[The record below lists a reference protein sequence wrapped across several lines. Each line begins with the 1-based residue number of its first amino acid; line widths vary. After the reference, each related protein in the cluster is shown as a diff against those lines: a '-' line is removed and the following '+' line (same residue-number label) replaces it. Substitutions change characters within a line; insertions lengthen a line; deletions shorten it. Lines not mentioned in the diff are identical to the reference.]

1 MNIRQKLLLGAAAL
15 TVVPVVLTA
24 AILWAGASQLSSDT
38 INTQTEAQLVGIRD
52 SRRQALVDEFNS
64 RVADVAA
71 MAAQRSTVEAFRAFK
86 ASFGSVAKE
95 LPRFD
100 ETTANTAMNEFV
112 QSQFKTEFAR
122 RNADAMPDFSRAIA
136 ARDANSV
143 ALQSVFITGNPN
155 PLGQKEKLVAPATDF
170 AYGRAHA
177 QFHPGFERALKLQ
190 GFYDFFLVD
199 VETDTVIYTVF
210 KELDF
215 GTNLTKGVAANSK
228 LAEAYQKIKT
238 SGKRDA
244 TYLSDFAPYLP
255 SYNDQAAFVSVP
267 LFDGDKQVAVLLA
280 QYPIDKISE
289 AMSSSRAWKRIGLG
303 DTGDVFVVG
312 ADKKMRSIARYLIEN
327 KEAFGKQ
334 VGDKLTPVDLQNMLK
349 KETTVGLVS
358 IDSDATRPALEGK
371 EGFVDFVD
379 YRGVRSL
386 GAYAPLSVQGL
397 NWGLVAKVDLAEAT
411 QPLEAL
417 NRASLLRAVLIGLA
431 VLLVAGL
438 LVNWFLQRFLKP
450 IDKLANAVTEVA
462 KGNSEARSRLTEK
475 DEIGDLGRSFDS
487 LLDERIASL
496 EAAKKE
502 NEQLNNS
509 VISLLQ
515 TVFQLSNRDLTAR
528 APVTSDVVG
537 TVSSSVNQL
546 ADETGRT
553 LQEVRNV
560 ADSVRMT
567 SGSVRER
574 SIEVEAAAEQ
584 ERQSLAAMSEALAQ
598 TTDQLVQVADL
609 SERTNQAAEQAAEA
623 TQSAMQA
630 VEGTVRGMDGLR
642 ESISEMEKR
651 FKRLGERSQD
661 ITAAVALVNTI
672 SERTHVLALNAAMQA
687 ATAGE
692 AGRGF
697 AVVAE
702 EVQRLS
708 ESSRQATAQISQLV
722 NNIQGETNETVFTVN
737 RLISDVVKQSD
748 LAQMAGMQM
757 AQTNMTTQELVDL
770 VQRIATLAKNQT
782 ELAQLLRQGVSDLSN
797 ETSRT
802 SAAIAEQSV
811 STGQLVEFSE
821 QLTNAVGQFK
831 LPSAGEGSSAAAA

>member
-1 MNIRQKLLLGAAAL
+1 MNIRQKLLLGATAL

-24 AILWAGASQLSSDT
+24 AFLWAGASQLSSQT
-38 INTQTEAQLVGIRD
+38 IDTQTQSQLVGIRD

-64 RVADVAA
+64 RVADVASI
-71 MAAQRSTVEAFRAFK
+71 AAQRSTLDAFRALKPAF
-86 ASFGSVAKE
+86 ATAAKD

-100 ETTANTAMNEFV
+100 ATASNAAMNEFI
-112 QSQFKTEFAR
+112 QQQFKAEFAR
-122 RNADAMPDFSRAIA
+122 RNADAMPDFSRAVA
-136 ARDANSV
+136 ARDANGV
-143 ALQSVFITGNPN
+143 ALQSAFVTGNPN
-155 PLGQKEKLVAPATDF
+155 PLGQKEKLVTPGVDF

-199 VETDTVIYTVF
+199 VETDNVIYTVF

-215 GTNLTKGVAANSK
+215 GTNLSNGIAANTK
-228 LAEAYQKIKT
+228 LAEAYQKVKNA
-238 SGKRDA
+238 GKRDA
-244 TYLSDFAPYLP
+244 TYLSDFAPYLA
-255 SYNDQAAFVSVP
+255 SYNDQAAFIGVP
-267 LFDGDKQVAVLLA
+267 LFDGDKQVGVLLA

-289 AMSSSRAWKRIGLG
+289 AMSAGRAWSKIGLG
-303 DTGDVFVVG
+303 ETGDVFVVG
-312 ADKKMRSIARYLIEN
+312 ADKKMRSVARYLVEN
-327 KEAFGKQ
+327 KDAFSKQ
-334 VGDKLTPVDLQNMLK
+334 IGDKLAPADLQNLLK
-349 KETTVGLVS
+349 KETTIGLVA
-358 IDSDATRPALEGK
+358 IDSDATRQALEGK

-379 YRGVRSL
+379 YRGIRSL
-386 GAYAPLSVQGL
+386 GAYAPVSVQGL
-397 NWGLVAKVDLAEAT
+397 TWGLVAKKDHAEAT
-411 QPLEAL
+411 QPLDEL
-417 NRASLLRAVLIGLA
+417 NRASLLRA
-431 VLLVAGL
+431 LLVGIGVLAL
-438 LVNWFLQRFLKP
+438 AAAAVTWFLRRFLKP
-450 IDKLANAVTEVA
+450 IDKLATAVTEVA

-475 DEIGDLGRSFDS
+475 DEIGDLGRSFDN
-487 LLDERIASL
+487 LLDERIAAL

-528 APVTSDVVG
+528 APVTTDVVG

-553 LQEVRNV
+553 LQDVRSV
-560 ADSVRMT
+560 ADAVRSTSESVRD
-567 SGSVRER
+567 R
-574 SIEVEAAAEQ
+574 SLEVEDAAQQ
-584 ERQSLAAMSEALAQ
+584 ERQSLESMAKALEQ
-598 TTDQLVQVADL
+598 TTEQLEQVASL
-609 SERTNQAAEQAAEA
+609 SEQSNQAAEQAAGA
-623 TQSAMQA
+623 TQSAMAA
-630 VEGTVRGMDGLR
+630 VEGAVRGMDSLR

-708 ESSRQATAQISQLV
+708 ENSRQATAQISQLV

-748 LAQMAGMQM
+748 LAQQAGLQM
-757 AQTNMTTQELVDL
+757 AQTKMTTQELVDL
-770 VQRIATLAKNQT
+770 VQQIATLSQNQN
-782 ELAQLLRQGVSDLSN
+782 ELAGLLRQGVSVLSN
-797 ETSRT
+797 ETART
-802 SAAIAEQSV
+802 SAAITEQTQ
-811 STGQLVEFSE
+811 STARLVEFSE
-821 QLTNAVGQFK
+821 RLTSVVGQFK
-831 LPSAGEGSSAAAA
+831 LPGTGDAQQATT